1 MQDRKS
7 SLGDVAQPSIPN
19 QPSRNRDLEKRLTA
33 YATAATATAL
43 GLLALAP
50 DARADI
56 IFTHTN
62 QTVVFNKTKLDLN
75 NDGIPDFG
83 FVASGLGHVFD
94 QMVWPFKSNQV
105 WGRYFA
111 TALPPGVTIGLNG
124 RLAQHFQVLWQTFTN
139 SEGTNFIGPWQN
151 VTDRFLG
158 LSFKID
164 GETHFGWARMSVSS
178 NFVVTLTGY
187 AYEST
192 PNTSLVTGITH
203 GAKVNQGPQLHVQ
216 KPSDEQASLQVPT
229 LGLLATGADG
239 LTVWR
244 KEEEG

>member
-1 MQDRKS
+1 MPDS
-7 SLGDVAQPSIPN
+7 EFIPGSLAQPSTRT
-19 QPSRNRDLEKRLTA
+19 QHSPSRNFEKLLTA
-33 YATAATATAL
+33 YATAATATAF
-43 GLLALAP
+43 GLAFVPCAQ
-50 DARADI
+50 ADV
-56 IFTHTN
+56 IFTPTN

-111 TALPPGVTIGLNG
+111 TALPPGVTIGPDG

-139 SEGTNFIGPWQN
+139 SEGTNFIGQWQN
-151 VTDRFLG
+151 VSDKFMG
-158 LSFKID
+158 LSFKIN

-192 PNTSLVTGITH
+192 ANTPLVTGITH
-203 GAKVNQGPQLHVQ
+203 SAKLNEGPQLHQQ
-216 KPSDEQASLQVPT
+216 KSSDQQASLQAPT
-229 LGLLATGADG
+229 LGLLARGADG
-239 LTVWR
+239 IAIWR
-244 KEEEG
+244 REDES